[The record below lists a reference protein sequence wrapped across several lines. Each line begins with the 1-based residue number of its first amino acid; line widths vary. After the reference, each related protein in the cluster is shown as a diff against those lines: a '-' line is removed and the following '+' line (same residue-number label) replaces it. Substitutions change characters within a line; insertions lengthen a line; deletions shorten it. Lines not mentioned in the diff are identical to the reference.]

1 MAFLMRVEVA
11 VRDGVPVSHNDEAS
25 LPISEILPYDRVTLY
40 SGITWSEEQNV
51 GIWHMYR
58 AWYPDLYITM
68 KFWPIDQID

>member
-11 VRDGVPVSHNDEAS
+11 VRDGVPVSQ
-25 LPISEILPYDRVTLY
+25 ISEILPYDRVTLY

-68 KFWPIDQID
+68 KFWPIDKID